1 MKIASISIG
10 NNVIETFN
18 NMWTGV
24 ETVYFNGH
32 RVSKQFNWFVGIHEF
47 QVLAEDGINTDYYRV
62 EFRTDFSSPQYIKTD
77 IFRNGECILDQTGKH
92 YRYAAN
98 ALPAIPNHEVRHK
111 SRGRRKERVTK
122 PLYREED
129 LV

>member
-10 NNVIETFN
+10 NNTIDTYN
-18 NMWTGV
+18 NMWTGI
-24 ETVYFNGH
+24 EKVYFNGNE
-32 RVSKQFNWFVGIHEF
+32 VSKQFNWFVGIHEF
-47 QVLAEDGINTDYYRV
+47 QVTADDGINTDYYRV
-62 EFRTDFSSPQYIKTD
+62 EFRTDFNSAQFIKTD

-98 ALPAIPNHEVRHK
+98 ALPALSDHKVRHDD
-111 SRGRRKERVTK
+111 RGRRKTRATA

>member
-1 MKIASISIG
+1 MRIASITTG
-10 NNVIETFN
+10 DNTIETHN
-18 NMWTGV
+18 NMWTGI
-24 ETVYFNGH
+24 ETVYFNGY

-47 QVLAEDGINTDYYRV
+47 EVPAKDGVNTDYYRV
-62 EFRTDFSSPQYIKTD
+62 EFRTDFSSANYIKTD

-98 ALPAIPNHEVRHK
+98 ALPPVPDHRVRHNNY
-111 SRGRRKERVTK
+111 GQRKKQMAR

>member
-10 NNVIETFN
+10 NNTIETFN
-18 NMWTGV
+18 NMWTGI
-24 ETVYFNGH
+24 ETVYFNGQQ
-32 RVSKQFNWFVGIHEF
+32 VSKQFNWFVGIHEF
-47 QVLAEDGINTDYYRV
+47 QVAAEDGVNTDYYRV
-62 EFRTDFSSPQYIKTD
+62 EFRTDFNSAQFIKTD
-77 IFRNGECILDQTGKH
+77 IFRNGECVLDQTGKH

-98 ALPAIPNHEVRHK
+98 ALPPISDHSVRHD
-111 SRGRRKERVTK
+111 SRGKRKEPVAR